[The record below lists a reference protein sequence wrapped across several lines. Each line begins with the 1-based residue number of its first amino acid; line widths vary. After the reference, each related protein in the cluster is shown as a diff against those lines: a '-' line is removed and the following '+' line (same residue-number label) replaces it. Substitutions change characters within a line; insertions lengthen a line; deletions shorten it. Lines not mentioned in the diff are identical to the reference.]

1 MLSHA
6 AFLISLALLCAT
18 PGYAQKSGIT
28 DTSGSP
34 HAVVRAVP
42 LNAVQWTDGFWADR
56 FSQCRRSM
64 ISDMWKVLQI
74 PDNGAAFDN
83 FLIAAGRKQGPNGTT
98 VFGDGD
104 FYKWLEAVAHAYA
117 ATASPELDR
126 QMGEIISVIAQA
138 QAPDGYISTPIQIT
152 GKKRWQRFGDHELYN
167 MGHLMTA
174 AAIHYRATG
183 KKTLLD
189 VARRNADYLYT
200 VFQPRPKEL
209 AQFCF
214 NPSQIMGL
222 VELYRSTGE
231 KRYLELAG
239 IFVDM
244 RGSQPGGSDN
254 HQARTPLRQ
263 ESEALG
269 HAVVGPYLWAGAAD
283 VYMETG
289 EAALRDSLYRLWNNV
304 TQEKMYVTGAIGA
317 VHQSA
322 SHHKDIVTEA
332 FGRPFELPSR
342 TGYNET
348 CANIA
353 NAMWNWRML
362 GLSGDARHA
371 DVMELVF
378 HNSMLS
384 GVSLSGK
391 EFFYTNVLRRHGSDL
406 PMMWLDTLER
416 WPDTSPSRHKELRA
430 YCCPPNV
437 VRTVASLH
445 EYAYGVS
452 DGAVWVNLYG
462 ANTLELKRPG
472 GATLKLRQE
481 TGYPWD
487 GRIRLVV
494 ERADGTELGLKLR
507 IPGWSEGA
515 TLKLNGTPLRISLK
529 PGTYAEVRR
538 RWKTGDAVELDLP
551 MPVRLIESNPY
562 VEETRNQVAVARG
575 PIVYC
580 LESPDLPAGVRV
592 SEVSIPSRVKFSH
605 RYDQA
610 LLNGVTV
617 IEGRAARYAEGD
629 WGKTLFRQWRPSKA
643 EPVQVRLIPYYA
655 WANRGVSHMTVWM
668 PRAME

>member
-1 MLSHA
+1 M
-6 AFLISLALLCAT
+6 
-18 PGYAQKSGIT
+18 IT
-28 DTSGSP
+28 E
-34 HAVVRAVP
+34 
-42 LNAVQWTDGFWADR
+42 
-56 FSQCRRSM
+56 
-64 ISDMWKVLQI
+64 MWKVLQI
-74 PDNGAAFDN
+74 PDNGASFHN
-83 FLIAAGRKQGPNGTT
+83 FLIAAGRKQGPSGTT

-104 FYKWLEAVAHAYA
+104 FYKWLESVAHVYA
-117 ATASPELDR
+117 TTHEPELDR
-126 QMGEIISVIAQA
+126 QMDEIIAVIAQA
-138 QAPDGYISTPIQIT
+138 QAADGYLSTPIQIS
-152 GKKRWQRFGDHELYN
+152 GKQRWQRFGDHELYN

-174 AAIHYRATG
+174 AAIHHRATG
-183 KKTLLD
+183 KSTLLA
-189 VARRNADYLYT
+189 VARKNADYLYRL
-200 VFQPRPKEL
+200 FQPRPKEL
-209 AQFCF
+209 AHFCF

-222 VELYRSTGE
+222 TELYRATGE

-254 HQARTPLRQ
+254 HQARTPLRA
-263 ESEALG
+263 ETEALG

-289 EAALRDSLYRLWNNV
+289 EPALRDALTRLWNNV
-304 TQEKMYVTGAIGA
+304 TQQKMYVTGAIGA

-322 SHHKDIVTEA
+322 SHHKDLVTEA
-332 FGRPFELPSR
+332 FGKPYELPSR
-342 TGYNET
+342 TAYNET

-362 GLSGDARHA
+362 SLSGDARHA

-384 GVSLSGK
+384 GVSLKGT

-416 WPDTSPSRHKELRA
+416 WPDTAPSRHKELRA

-452 DGAVWVNLYG
+452 SGAVWVNLYG
-462 ANTLELKRPG
+462 ANSLELGRPG
-472 GATLKLRQE
+472 GARLKLRQE
-481 TGYPWD
+481 TAYPWD
-487 GRIRLVV
+487 GRIRITI
-494 ERADGTELGLKLR
+494 EQPDKGELALKLR

-515 TLKLNGTPLRISLK
+515 ALKLNGAVQRLALT

-538 RWKTGDAVELDLP
+538 VWKAGDVVELDLP

-575 PIVYC
+575 PMVYC

-592 SEVSIPSRVKFSH
+592 SEIAIPSRVRFTHKH
-605 RYDQA
+605 EDR

-617 IEGRAARYAEGD
+617 IEGSAVRYAEGD
-629 WGKTLFRQWRPSKA
+629 WSKALFRVLRPSRP
-643 EPVQVRLIPYYA
+643 EHVSVRLIPYYA
-655 WANRGVSHMTVWM
+655 WANRGISHMTVWM
-668 PRAME
+668 PRAVE

>member
-1 MLSHA
+1 MLLRSIVGA
-6 AFLISLALLCAT
+6 SIALFVALAGQCQTA
-18 PGYAQKSGIT
+18 GIT
-28 DTSGSP
+28 DTSKSP
-34 HAVVRAVP
+34 HAVLRAIP
-42 LNAVQWTDGFWADR
+42 LNSVRWTGGFWGER
-56 FSQCRRSM
+56 FDLCRRSM
-64 ISDMWKVLQI
+64 IPDMWRVLQI
-74 PDNGAAFDN
+74 PDNGASIHN
-83 FLIAAGRKQGPNGTT
+83 FLVAAGREEGRSRTT
-98 VFGDGD
+98 PFGDGD
-104 FYKWLEAVAHAYA
+104 FYKWLESVAHVYA
-117 ATASPELDR
+117 ATRAPELDR
-126 QMGEIISVIAQA
+126 QMDEVIGVIAQA
-138 QAPDGYISTPIQIT
+138 QAADGYISTPIQI
-152 GKKRWQRFGDHELYN
+152 GSKKRWERFGNHELYN

-183 KKTLLD
+183 KRTLLD
-189 VARRNADYLYT
+189 VARKNADYLYR
-200 VFQPRPKEL
+200 VFEPRPKEL
-209 AQFCF
+209 AHFCF

-222 VELYRSTGE
+222 VELYRATGE
-231 KRYLELAG
+231 KRHLELAG

-254 HQARTPLRQ
+254 HQARTPLRR

-289 EAALRDSLYRLWNNV
+289 EGALRDALSRLWSNV
-304 TQEKMYVTGAIGA
+304 TERKMYVTGAIGA

-322 SHHKDIVTEA
+322 SHHKDLVTEA
-332 FGRPFELPSR
+332 FGKEYELPSR
-342 TGYNET
+342 TAYNET

-391 EFFYTNVLRRHGSDL
+391 EFFYTNVLRRYGADL
-406 PMMWLDTLER
+406 PMLWLDTLER
-416 WPDTSPSRHKELRA
+416 WPDTAPSRHKELRA

-445 EYAYGVS
+445 EYAYAVS

-462 ANTLELKRPG
+462 ANRLELKRPG
-472 GATLKLRQE
+472 GSTLKLRQE
-481 TGYPWD
+481 TGYPRD

-494 ERADGTELGLKLR
+494 EQPDSSPLALRLR

-515 TLKLNGTPLRISLK
+515 TLKLNGAPQAAPAK
-529 PGTYAEVRR
+529 PGAYAELRR
-538 RWKTGDAVELDLP
+538 RWNAGDVLELDLP
-551 MPVRLIESNPY
+551 MPVRLLESNPY
-562 VEETRNQVAVARG
+562 VEESRNQVAVARG

-580 LESPDLPAGVRV
+580 LESPDVPAGVRL
-592 SEVSIPSRVKFSH
+592 SEIAIPARVQFTPRHDK
-605 RYDQA
+605 D

-617 IEGRAARYAEGD
+617 LEGRAVRYSEGD
-629 WGKTLFRQWRPSKA
+629 WSKALFRSWRPAKA
-643 EPVQVRLIPYYA
+643 ESLAIRLIPYYA
-655 WANRGVSHMTVWM
+655 WANRGVSHMSVWM
-668 PRAME
+668 PRVME